1 MKKTKDDSDIEEIV
15 KRVDKLV
22 DIKDLNVFL
31 NSISDRVRDRVNDID
46 KSIYK

>member
-22 DIKDLNVFL
+22 DIKDLNVFF